1 MKTNEYYT
9 IFEYNPQGERL
20 ILKTNEK
27 IRYDFENCKYFIDQN
42 PFGNEKLV
50 EIYDLK
56 FIENYNSVTFNTI
69 YKKKEKT
76 IKLIGNNKI
85 DKILYKLFFDIANK
99 NICIKENELDQIEIV
114 VLNNK
119 LETIYIYKFNEEF
132 ELINTLRIITKNM
145 ILYYE
150 EVEPEYKLYECD
162 KIKVENKKFTIITKE
177 KTIEYFLDIQNTI
190 YNIIEEII
198 VNI

>member
-1 MKTNEYYT
+1 MKRNEYYT

-27 IRYDFENCKYFIDQN
+27 IRYDFENSKYFIDQN

-56 FIENYNSVTFNTI
+56 FIENYNIVTFNTI

-85 DKILYKLFFDIANK
+85 DKILYKLFFDISNK

-114 VLNNK
+114 VLNNI
-119 LETIYIYKFNEEF
+119 LETIY
-132 ELINTLRIITKNM
+132 
-145 ILYYE
+145 LY
-150 EVEPEYKLYECD
+150 
-162 KIKVENKKFTIITKE
+162 I
-177 KTIEYFLDIQNTI
+177 
-190 YNIIEEII
+190 
-198 VNI
+198 

>member
-1 MKTNEYYT
+1 MKQKENYS

-27 IRYDFENCKYFIDQN
+27 IRYDFERHKYFIDQN
-42 PFGNEKLV
+42 PFGDEKLV
-50 EIYDLK
+50 EINDLK
-56 FIENYNSVTFNTI
+56 FIENSNSVIFNTI
-69 YKKKEKT
+69 YRKKEKE
-76 IKLIGNNKI
+76 IKLSGNNKI

-99 NICIKENELDQIEIV
+99 NILIKENELDQIEIV
-114 VLNNK
+114 VLNNI

-132 ELINTLRIITKNM
+132 ELINGLRIITKNM

-162 KIKVENKKFTIITKE
+162 KIKIENKIITIITKE
-177 KTIEYFLDIQNTI
+177 KTIEYHLDIQDTI

-198 VNI
+198 INT